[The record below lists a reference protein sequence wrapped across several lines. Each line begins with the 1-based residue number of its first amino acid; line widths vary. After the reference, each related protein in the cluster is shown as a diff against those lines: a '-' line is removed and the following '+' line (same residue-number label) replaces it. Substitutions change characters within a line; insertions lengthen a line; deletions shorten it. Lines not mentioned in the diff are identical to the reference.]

1 MFFEEKIYLEK
12 SINLEK
18 AAQEGKKPHLSN
30 VKNGVWILSTNA
42 RAGQTRLSI
51 CNTSVLETET
61 GVPRIKWIAIL
72 NRSGSSGVKS
82 SCLNTRGTNPQKRQ
96 LVSAG

>member
-1 MFFEEKIYLEK
+1 MKKKINLED
-12 SINLEK
+12 LEK

-30 VKNGVWILSTNA
+30 VKNGVWVLSTNV

-82 SCLNTRGTNPQKRQ
+82 SCLNTRGTNPQRRQ